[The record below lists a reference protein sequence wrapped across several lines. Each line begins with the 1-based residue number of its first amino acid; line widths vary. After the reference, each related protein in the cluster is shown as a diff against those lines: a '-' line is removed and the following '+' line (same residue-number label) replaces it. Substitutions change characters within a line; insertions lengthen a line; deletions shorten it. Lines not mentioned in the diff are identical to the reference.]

1 LIEIVRYSFGGVPLL
16 SLAGDFDHDSVT
28 SYAEEAEEA
37 LGKGG
42 SRLLLQ
48 LTDCPYIDSGGVG
61 CILSSLH
68 RVRHE
73 GWLGVIDP
81 NPDVLRLLQ
90 IVGLTIDPNFRVF
103 SGLDDV
109 QTYLQGPV
117 TN

>member
-1 LIEIVRYSFGGVPLL
+1 MIEIVRYSFGGVPLL
-16 SLAGDFDHDSVT
+16 SLAGDFDHDSVA

-37 LGKGG
+37 LGKDG

-48 LTDCPYIDSGGVG
+48 LTDCSYIDSGGVS

-68 RVRHE
+68 RVRRE

-90 IVGLTIDPNFRVF
+90 IVGLTIDPDFRVF

-109 QTYLQGPV
+109 RAYLQGPA